1 MLCWQL
7 MVQIKGS

>member
-1 MLCWQL
+1 MLQL